1 MNEDAYIEADW
12 PAPPGVRAV
21 VTLRHGGVSR
31 PPYDSLNLGD
41 HVGDDPVAVAHNR
54 AHLGELLGL
63 GSPPVWLQ
71 QVHGTRVVDAA
82 RVAAGTEADGSYA
95 TQAGAVC
102 AVLTADCLPV
112 FLCDRAATRVAVLHA
127 GWRGLAAGVIEQG
140 VGALG
145 VAGGQLLAWL
155 GPAIGPATFEGGA
168 EVRDEFVRHDGQA
181 AIAFRHGVAGKYL
194 ADIHALARL
203 RLAALGVDAVYGG
216 RFCTMSEGERF
227 FSYRRDGRCGRMASL
242 IWLETKA

>member
-1 MNEDAYIEADW
+1 MTELNLLRPEW
-12 PAPPGVRAV
+12 PAPPNIQAC
-21 VTLRHGGVSR
+21 VTTREGGVSSGA
-31 PPYDSLNLGD
+31 YASLNLAA
-41 HVGDDPVAVAHNR
+41 HVADEVAAVQKNR
-54 AHLGELLGL
+54 ALLKQAL
-63 GSPPVWLQ
+63 ALPSEPVWLQ

-82 RVAAGTEADGSYA
+82 RVATGTEADGSYA

-145 VAGGQLLAWL
+145 VAEGQLLAWL
-155 GPAIGPATFEGGA
+155 GPAIGPAAFVVGA

-194 ADIHALARL
+194 ADIYALARL